1 MTQQGTTIHPSTRQL
16 ERRSPTR
23 ARKIKR
29 FYSSLA
35 QAFSRR
41 TKRFSKFLSG
51 ADEKYE
57 KKPVRKVHVA
67 KADHNP
73 ILRPVEHHDWESIQT
88 FNAAAFER
96 NGAVHFF
103 YRALGSDYVSRI
115 GYATSRDGLFIDTRL
130 PYPVYSIISH
140 DEHDIFPTYDS
151 LQYSSGGGW
160 AGCEDP
166 RVTFIDDRLYMFYV
180 AFDGRNMPRIAMTS
194 IAGDDIDNHVWNWMP
209 AQIISQPGVVD
220 KSGVLFPE
228 KVNGK
233 YVIMHRIFPDI
244 LIDFVDTLD
253 FPRGTYLKGEYRIKI
268 RPGEWDSR
276 KIGAGAPPLK
286 TKHGWLLIYYGVDEK
301 DASKY
306 KMGAML
312 LDLHDPTKVLYRSD
326 HPIVEP
332 SHWYENEGHKAGIV
346 YPCGALI
353 KDDKLIIYYGG
364 ADTVVC
370 AAYADLETFLHQLMD
385 KKQPVLQ
392 RMLAGLKK
400 TFSQPNRLDA

>member
-1 MTQQGTTIHPSTRQL
+1 M

-23 ARKIKR
+23 ARKVKR

-35 QAFSRR
+35 QAFVTR
-41 TKRFSKFLSG
+41 TKRLSRIVTG
-51 ADEKYE
+51 SDHMLL
-57 KKPVRKVHVA
+57 RKHKSVHRVHVD
-67 KADHNP
+67 KVEHNP
-73 ILRPVEHHDWESIQT
+73 IISPLGHHDWESVQT
-88 FNAAAFER
+88 FNAAAVER
-96 NGAVHFF
+96 NGSVHFF

-115 GYATSRDGLFIDTRL
+115 GYATSRDGLMIDSRL
-130 PYPVYSIISH
+130 PYPVYSIVSH
-140 DEHDIFPTYDS
+140 DEHDTFPTYDS

-194 IAGDDIDNHVWNWMP
+194 LTAEDFDRKEWNWTP
-209 AQIISQPGVVD
+209 AQIISQPGIVD

-228 KVNGK
+228 KVQGK
-233 YVIMHRIFPDI
+233 YVIMHRVFPDI

-253 FPRGTYLKGEYRIKI
+253 FPRGTYLQGEHRINI
-268 RPGEWDSR
+268 RPGAWDSR

-286 TKHGWLLIYYGVDEK
+286 TNHGWLLIYYGVDEK

-312 LDLHDPTKVLYRSD
+312 LDLNDPTKVLHRSS
-326 HPIVEP
+326 HPIIEP
-332 SHWYENEGHKAGIV
+332 SDWYENEGHKAGIV
-346 YPCGALI
+346 YPCGALV
-353 KDDKLIIYYGG
+353 KDGKLIIYYGG

-370 AAYADLETFLHQLMD
+370 AAYADLETFLQQLMH
-385 KKQPVLQ
+385 KEQPAL
-392 RMLAGLKK
+392 RTIFDGLKK
-400 TFSQPNRLDA
+400 TVKTAFRI